1 MNRLPEPLDEVL
13 FPAELFRPES
23 VDKPAADDGVVAD
36 SRLTATLG
44 ASLVLILSAVGVTL
58 LDVEGLIEWHAGL
71 GIAAGVVVLV
81 KLTST
86 GYRLVRYYTRD
97 GRYVASG
104 PPFIVLR
111 LLAPLLVVLTAS
123 VIGTGIVTLYEPD
136 TIWLTLHKASFWG
149 WIICAATH
157 VLAYVWRLP
166 KVIGAPRGQRPRPRT
181 APAVTAVVAIVTLA
195 LAVGFAVWFVM
206 QMPALPVG

>member
-1 MNRLPEPLDEVL
+1 MDRLPEPLDEVL

-23 VDKPAADDGVVAD
+23 VDKPAADDGVVAN

-44 ASLVLILSAVGVTL
+44 ASLVVILSAVGVTL
-58 LDVEGLIEWHAGL
+58 LDVEGLIAWHAGL

-81 KLTST
+81 KLAST

-111 LLAPLLVVLTAS
+111 MLAPLLVALTGS
-123 VIGTGIVTLYEPD
+123 VIVTGIVTLYEPD

-149 WIICAATH
+149 WIGCAAMH
-157 VLAYVWRLP
+157 ALAYVWRLP
-166 KVIGAPRGQRPRPRT
+166 RVIGAPRGQRARRRT
-181 APAVTAVVAIVTLA
+181 APAVTTVVAIVTLA
-195 LAVGFAVWFVM
+195 LAAGCAVWFVA
-206 QMPALPVG
+206 QMPALPIG

>member
-1 MNRLPEPLDEVL
+1 M
-13 FPAELFRPES
+13 
-23 VDKPAADDGVVAD
+23 
-36 SRLTATLG
+36 
-44 ASLVLILSAVGVTL
+44 

-86 GYRLVRYYTRD
+86 GYRLVRYCTRD

-136 TIWLTLHKASFWG
+136 TIWLTLHEASFWG

-166 KVIGAPRGQRPRPRT
+166 KVIAAPRGQRPRPRT